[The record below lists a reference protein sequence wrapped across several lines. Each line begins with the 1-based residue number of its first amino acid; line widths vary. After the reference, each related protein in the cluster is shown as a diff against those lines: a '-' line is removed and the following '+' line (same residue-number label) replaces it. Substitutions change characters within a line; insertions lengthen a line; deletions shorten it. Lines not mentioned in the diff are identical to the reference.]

1 MSDKNKL
8 NGGFTLLEVI
18 LSIAVV
24 SLISVFILEM
34 FVVSNRVNKKAFE
47 IDNANIICME
57 AVESFKNG
65 RLSDGKSYDKYFD
78 SQWKS
83 VNLITHAEYT
93 LKVTVYPGETDIY
106 NVNAIMLRS
115 NGEEIASIDA
125 TKYFA
130 DFSAGGGG
138 R

>member
-1 MSDKNKL
+1 MTGNRKH

-65 RLSDGKSYDKYFD
+65 RTNEIKNYEKYFD
-78 SQWKS
+78 REW
-83 VNLITHAEYT
+83 NPADLFINAEYT
-93 LKVTVYPGETDIY
+93 LIVTVSSHETDIY
-106 NVNAIMLRS
+106 NVHTSVLRA
-115 NGEEIASIDA
+115 NGEEVASIA
-125 TKYFA
+125 ASKYFA
-130 DFSAGGGG
+130 DFYAGGA